1 MMNIETFMPYRVIVS
16 LLLLHLTAQ
25 GAIYPEFKLTFR
37 IVDGS
42 GEPIQGANVWIPEEA
57 RFTDKDGIATV
68 SGRAS
73 HGDTHFRISK
83 EGYYKSGSSYL
94 VEKLPPYNMYKFERS
109 RLGRWLPWNP
119 TVEVLLKKINDPI
132 PMYTNY
138 VELMFPSGEEAR
150 GFDLFKSDWI
160 APHGEGQQADI
171 LFRAVKEPAEGS
183 GAWDYELEIS
193 FLNEGDGF
201 IPFRR
206 GENDYS
212 LLISDQLAPESGY
225 DLKNKT
231 MLNKRLYVPDER
243 FPVPQETYDRA
254 QHYYLRVRTR
264 LDPQGN
270 VLSTHY
276 GKIYCDFYFGPTRPG
291 RTGILND
298 AYLRFQYYLNPE
310 PNDRRMEI
318 EPGKNLI
325 DRDASPHT
333 RAGSFGG
340 L

>member
-1 MMNIETFMPYRVIVS
+1 MP
-16 LLLLHLTAQ
+16 LLLVYSTKAQ
-25 GAIYPEFKLTFR
+25 YGSSAEFKLTVSV
-37 IVDGS
+37 IDDA
-42 GEPIQGANVWIPEEA
+42 GEPIQGANVWIPEMA
-57 RFTDKDGIATV
+57 LLTDVKGLATV
-68 SGRAS
+68 SGQS
-73 HGDTHFRISK
+73 SYGDTPFRISK
-83 EGYYKSGSSYL
+83 EGYYESGSRYL
-94 VEKLPPYNMYKFERS
+94 VEKLSPYDNYTFERS

-119 TVEVLLKKINDPI
+119 TFEVVLKKIKDPI

-150 GFDLFKSDWI
+150 GFDLFKCDWV
-160 APHGEGQQADI
+160 APHGEGKETDI
-171 LFRAVKEPAEGS
+171 LFRAVKGPTEKS

-193 FLNEGDGF
+193 FPNEGDGF

-206 GENDYS
+206 NENDLS
-212 LLISDQLAPESGY
+212 LLISDQLAPEDGY

-231 MLNKRLYVPDER
+231 MLNKRLYMPDENY
-243 FPVPQETYDRA
+243 PVPQESYDRA

-276 GKIYCDFYFGPTRPG
+276 GKIYSDFFFGPTRPG
-291 RTGILND
+291 RKGILND

-310 PNDRRMEI
+310 PNDRRMEF

-325 DRDASPHT
+325 DTDTSPHS
-333 RAGSFGG
+333 RGGSIGG